1 MFEMMRPVS
10 HVQTPAAT
18 TTQPSQPIVRCAV
31 YARVSVADTQSGEF
45 SSLAAQV
52 EACEQYV
59 ASRAGMGWVLAGPAY
74 TDDGESA
81 RDLQRPGL
89 RALMELVQQGEVEV
103 IVVHRLDRL
112 SRSLFD
118 LTDVLLPLLRLKCVE
133 LVSVTQQIDT
143 HSPNGRLSLNLL
155 TSFAEFERET
165 IGERTRDKLSATRR
179 QGRWQGSGTPL
190 GYDVDFD
197 QRLVVNKSDASLVR
211 EIFRRY
217 VASETMADLM
227 AWIERQKVKTKKWIT
242 CDGKPR
248 GGRPMDRTTLYRMF
262 GNRMYIGEALF
273 DGEWHSGIYPPII
286 DLDLWRAVQEKLA
299 QRARRKGVPNQGRSE
314 LEFPLSNRL
323 FWHDG
328 RPYTLFKS
336 SLRDKG
342 QYRYYMGP
350 ATEAEKA
357 AGLPPFNLSVDEIH
371 RVVTEHLR
379 QHFKDPTAWLPM
391 VQRSLPDDC
400 GLDEGM
406 IRGALLRLDE
416 AWNLFTE
423 FTVAGVLFQLIQRVT
438 LYPNGMRIEMN
449 VPGLIQQIKD
459 MAELSVAAEDA
470 PKNVTRPHA
479 KPV

>member
-18 TTQPSQPIVRCAV
+18 TAQPSQHIVRCAV
-31 YARVSVADTQSGEF
+31 YARVSVADAQSGEF

-52 EACEQYV
+52 EACKQYV

-89 RALMELVQQGEVEV
+89 RALMDLVQQGEVEV

-179 QGRWQGSGTPL
+179 QGRWQGGGTPL
-190 GYDVDFD
+190 GYEVDFD

-227 AWIERQKVKTKKWIT
+227 AWVEHQKVKTKKWIT
-242 CDGKPR
+242 RDGKTR

-262 GNRMYIGEALF
+262 GNRMYIGEALL

-286 DLDLWRAVQEKLA
+286 DLDLWRSVQEKLA
-299 QRARRKGVPNQGRSE
+299 QRARRKGVPNQRRSE
-314 LEFPLSNRL
+314 FDFPLGGRL

-328 RPYTLFKS
+328 RPYTLFMS
-336 SLRDKG
+336 SPRDNVR
-342 QYRYYMGP
+342 YRYYVAP

-357 AGLPPFNLSVDEIH
+357 AGQPPFTWSADALHRILVD
-371 RVVTEHLR
+371 HLR
-379 QHFKDPTAWLPM
+379 QNFKDPTAWLPM
-391 VQRSLPDDC
+391 VQRHQPDEAD
-400 GLDEGM
+400 LNEDK
-406 IRGALLRLDE
+406 IRDALRRLDE
-416 AWNLFTE
+416 VWDLFTGY
-423 FTVAGVLFQLIQRVT
+423 TVAALLYQLIARVT
-438 LYPNGMRIEMN
+438 LQPDGMRIEMN
-449 VPGLIQQIKD
+449 VPALIRQIRD
-459 MAELSVAAEDA
+459 MAELSVATEDA
-470 PKNVTRPHA
+470 PENAATTLPKQV
-479 KPV
+479 

>member
-336 SLRDKG
+336 SLRYKG
-342 QYRYYMGP
+342 QYRLSI
-350 ATEAEKA
+350 AE
-357 AGLPPFNLSVDEIH
+357 
-371 RVVTEHLR
+371 
-379 QHFKDPTAWLPM
+379 
-391 VQRSLPDDC
+391 
-400 GLDEGM
+400 
-406 IRGALLRLDE
+406 
-416 AWNLFTE
+416 
-423 FTVAGVLFQLIQRVT
+423 
-438 LYPNGMRIEMN
+438 
-449 VPGLIQQIKD
+449 
-459 MAELSVAAEDA
+459 
-470 PKNVTRPHA
+470 
-479 KPV
+479 